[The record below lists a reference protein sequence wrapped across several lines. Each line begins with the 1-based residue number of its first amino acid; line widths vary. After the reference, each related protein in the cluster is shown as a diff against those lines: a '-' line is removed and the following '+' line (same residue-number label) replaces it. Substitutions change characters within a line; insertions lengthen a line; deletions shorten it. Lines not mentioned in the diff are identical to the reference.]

1 MVVPLHRVNFWDD
14 LGQFNSALV
23 NLLCPLHNPFGDTS
37 VSDANQTNPLEEKR
51 CKFTLKLLDRIEI
64 LQVSRAMML
73 IYARVPHCGLRTIN

>member
-37 VSDANQTNPLEEKR
+37 VIDANQTNPLKEKR
-51 CKFTLKLLDRIEI
+51 CKFTSHSVIAPKFYEYHGR
-64 LQVSRAMML
+64 
-73 IYARVPHCGLRTIN
+73 

>member
-1 MVVPLHRVNFWDD
+1 MVVRLHRVNFWDD

-23 NLLCPLHNPFGDTS
+23 NLVCPLHNPFGDTS

-73 IYARVPHCGLRTIN
+73 IYARVPHSGLRAIN